1 MIPYYDYH
9 VDSYRL
15 LISSDDT
22 NLNPLRDVKKWSKT
36 VRRNQNENVSAKYS
50 IEVYNIYGYAVTAL
64 LEN

>member
-50 IEVYNIYGYAVTAL
+50 IEVYNIYGCAVTAL